1 MDILEPFPMVIEQRK
16 FLVVAIDYF
25 TKWMEAKPLTQIIIK
40 KMQDFIWKLI
50 IYRFGLPQVI
60 IIDNEW

>member
-40 KMQDFIWKLI
+40 KMQDFI
-50 IYRFGLPQVI
+50 
-60 IIDNEW
+60 